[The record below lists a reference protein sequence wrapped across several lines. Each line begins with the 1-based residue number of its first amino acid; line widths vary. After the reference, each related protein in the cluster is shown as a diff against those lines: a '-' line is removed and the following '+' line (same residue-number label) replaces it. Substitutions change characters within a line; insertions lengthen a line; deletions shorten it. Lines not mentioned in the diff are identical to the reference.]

1 MPPIIYSVYLA
12 MRPRIAKSRSR
23 TSTAEWLVFWEGVSR
38 PDRVGTALGFFFLI
52 MAGLG
57 LGFIGSKSLEY
68 SRSFY
73 NIVFTFDFLE
83 DIRPG
88 TKIRYQGGLA
98 IGQVDYIEPG
108 QKIHRVH
115 ARIKKDFHIPKMGS
129 MATVSTWGYFGGKF
143 INIEILNP
151 DFMDDPYLP
160 GNEMSVEKQVNSTVI
175 FQKYYDLI
183 RKDGDKNSILEEK
196 LLGIRAIARDIQKNP
211 ALQPKNVREI
221 VKKTTGSV
229 NAGFTAINN
238 AGTQSYALMEKINQ
252 ISESMVYDV
261 KKDLPRLKTAV
272 EKFQKNVEYE
282 GSSFLSG
289 LLHEE
294 TAYYNMLDLSALA
307 RDKTAEWKRE
317 PYRMLFQ

>member
-1 MPPIIYSVYLA
+1 
-12 MRPRIAKSRSR
+12 MRQRIAKFRNRAR
-23 TSTAEWLVFWEGVSR
+23 TSTTEWLVFWEGVSR
-38 PDRVGTALGFFFLI
+38 PDRIGTALGFFLLI
-52 MAGLG
+52 LAGLG

-73 NIVFTFDFLE
+73 KLVFTFEFLE

-108 QKIHRVH
+108 QKIHKVH
-115 ARIKKDFHIPKMGS
+115 ARIKKDFHIPKSGS

-151 DFMDDPYLP
+151 EFKENAYAS
-160 GNEMSVEKQVNSTVI
+160 GEEMPVEKQVNSTII
-175 FQKYYDLI
+175 FQEYYDLI
-183 RKDGDKNSILEEK
+183 RREKDKNSILEDK
-196 LLGIRAIARDIQKNP
+196 LLNLRAVAKDIQSNP
-211 ALQPKNVREI
+211 ALQPRNVREM
-221 VKKTTGSV
+221 VKKATGSI
-229 NAGFTAINN
+229 NAGFN
-238 AGTQSYALMEKINQ
+238 ALNTTGAQSYVFMEKINQ
-252 ISESMVYDV
+252 ISESMVYDL
-261 KKDLPRLKTAV
+261 KKDLPKMKAGV
-272 EKFQKNVEYE
+272 EKFQKGVEYE

-294 TAYYNMLDLSALA
+294 SAYYNMLDFSALA
-307 RDKTAEWKRE
+307 RNKTAEWKRE